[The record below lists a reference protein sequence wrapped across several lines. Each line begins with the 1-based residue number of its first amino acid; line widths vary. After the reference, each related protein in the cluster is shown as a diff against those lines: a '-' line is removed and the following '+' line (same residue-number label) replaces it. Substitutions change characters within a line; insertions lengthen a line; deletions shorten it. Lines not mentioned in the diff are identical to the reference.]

1 MCTDFYAVSE
11 GWAMSFSRVLHA
23 LRCEIHPSS
32 CYGLNRSQAQPV
44 WSLALGATYPMAAYA
59 SLYWNTRILFDT
71 NSKGAWGEF
80 VWPDVRLSNFLPRN
94 PPAAWY
100 R

>member
-1 MCTDFYAVSE
+1 
-11 GWAMSFSRVLHA
+11 
-23 LRCEIHPSS
+23 
-32 CYGLNRSQAQPV
+32 
-44 WSLALGATYPMAAYA
+44 MAAYA